1 MGPEAIGIT
10 MLLLMVVAIMIGFP
24 TAFTLMSLGITFGF
38 LGLSQQGNG
47 FLVFDLAV
55 QRVFFIMQNDVLVAI
70 PLFLF
75 MGYLIERAGILDEL
89 FHAVNVM
96 FNWLPGS
103 LAVATLATG
112 TIFATATGI
121 VGASVTL
128 LGLLAFPAMLRAG
141 YNKRFAAGAVTASG
155 TLGILIPP
163 SVLLILYGFVAG
175 VSVPRLYAGAF
186 LPGFMLSFLYFGY
199 IVVWS
204 KLFPKDA
211 PRAKQAEIEAMTGQE
226 KLLLVLRGFV
236 PIVSLII
243 FIMGAIFL
251 GFATPSE
258 GAALGALGGFI
269 LAAAHGRLTLP
280 MVRESVFLTVRASSM
295 VGWLLVGS
303 SIFAAVFAR
312 LGGAQVIGNFILGF
326 NLSPEAFFWVIQ
338 IVIFVLGWPLEWT
351 EITIIFLPLFLPLL
365 ADYHTRFPDSIAT
378 DPFFF
383 GIMAAL
389 NQQTSFLSPPVAM
402 SAYYLKGV
410 AGKSI
415 NLNEIFQGMYP
426 FMGIQMASMAVLWF
440 LPVLAYGPAIAVFG
454 ASLR

>member
-1 MGPEAIGIT
+1 
-10 MLLLMVVAIMIGFP
+10 MLALMVVAIMIGFP

-38 LGLSQQGNG
+38 LGLG

-75 MGYLIERAGILDEL
+75 MGYIIERAGILDEL

-96 FNWLPGS
+96 FGWLPGS

-121 VGASVTL
+121 VGAAVTL

-141 YNKRFAAGAVTASG
+141 YNKKFAAGAVTASG

-199 IVVWS
+199 IVFWA
-204 KLFPKDA
+204 KIRPKDA
-211 PRAKQAEIEAMTGQE
+211 PMLPKAEREQMTGSDT
-226 KLLLVLRGFV
+226 LRLIFRGFV
-236 PIVSLII
+236 PIVSLIL
-243 FIMGAIFL
+243 FVLGAIFFGL
-251 GFATPSE
+251 ATPSE
-258 GAALGALGGFI
+258 GAALGALGGII
-269 LAAAHGRLTLP
+269 LAAAHRRLSFS
-280 MVRESVFLTVRASSM
+280 MIRESVFLTVRTASM

-312 LGGAQVIGNFILGF
+312 MGGAQIIGDFILGLH
-326 NLSPEAFFWVIQ
+326 LSPEIFFWVVQ
-338 IVIFVLGWPLEWT
+338 IIIFVLGWPLEWT
-351 EITIIFLPLFLPLL
+351 EITIIFMPLFLPLL
-365 ADYHTRFPDSIAT
+365 ATYHQQYPDNIAT
-378 DPFFF
+378 DAFFF

-410 AGKSI
+410 AGKAI
-415 NLNEIFQGMYP
+415 TLNEIFLGMYP
-426 FMGIQMASMAVLWF
+426 FMGIQIVAMGVLWV
-440 LPVLAYGPAIAVFG
+440 LPWLAYGPAIAVFG
-454 ASLR
+454 PSFR

>member
-1 MGPEAIGIT
+1 MSPE
-10 MLLLMVVAIMIGFP
+10 LLGLIMIALMVVSIMIGFP
-24 TAFTLMSLGITFGF
+24 TAFTLMALGVTFGF
-38 LGLSQQGNG
+38 LGIG
-47 FLVFDLAV
+47 FVVFDLVV
-55 QRVFFIMQNDVLVAI
+55 QRTFFVMQNDVLVAI

-89 FHAVNVM
+89 FHAVQAM
-96 FNWLPGS
+96 FGWLPGS

-128 LGLLAFPAMLRAG
+128 LGLLAFPVMMRAK
-141 YNKRFAAGAVTASG
+141 YEKTFAAGAITASG

-186 LPGFMLSFLYFGY
+186 LPGFALSGLYLGY
-199 IVVWS
+199 IVSRAW
-204 KLFPKDA
+204 LRPKDA
-211 PRAKQAEIEAMTGQE
+211 PMMPKELRE
-226 KLLLVLRGFV
+226 KLDRGAMARLILRGFV
-236 PIVSLII
+236 PIVSLIL
-243 FIMGAIFL
+243 FVMGAIFL

-258 GAALGALGGFI
+258 GAALGALGGI
-269 LAAAHGRLTLP
+269 LLAAMHRRLNFG
-280 MVRESVFLTVRASSM
+280 MIKESVFLTVRAASM

-312 LGGAQVIGNFILGF
+312 LGGSAVISSFVTNLNLG
-326 NLSPEAFFWVIQ
+326 PEQFFWLAQ
-338 IVIFVLGWPLEWT
+338 ILIFLLGWPLEWT
-351 EITIIFLPLFLPLL
+351 EITIIFMPLFLPLL
-365 ADYHTRFPDSIAT
+365 AQYHAKYPDNIST
-378 DPFFF
+378 DAFFF

-402 SAYYLKGV
+402 SAFYLKGV
-410 AGKSI
+410 VGKAI
-415 NLNEIFQGMYP
+415 TLNQIFVGMYP
-426 FMGIQMASMAVLWF
+426 FMAIQIVAMIVLWF
-440 LPVLAYGPAIAVFG
+440 VPWLAYGPANLVYG

>member
-1 MGPEAIGIT
+1 MSPEALGLVMIA
-10 MLLLMVVAIMIGFP
+10 LMVVSILIGFP

-38 LGLSQQGNG
+38 LGIG

-55 QRVFFIMQNDVLVAI
+55 QRVFFVMQNDVLVAI

-75 MGYLIERAGILDEL
+75 MGYIIERAGILDEL

-96 FNWLPGS
+96 FGWLPGS

-121 VGASVTL
+121 VGAAVTL
-128 LGLLAFPAMLRAG
+128 LGLLAFPAMIRAG

-186 LPGFMLSFLYFGY
+186 LPGFMLSFLYLSY
-199 IVVWS
+199 IVIWA
-204 KLFPKDA
+204 KLHPKDA
-211 PRAKQAEIEAMTGQE
+211 PSLPKAEREQLTGAE
-226 KLLLVLRGFV
+226 MFALVLRGFV
-236 PIVSLII
+236 PIVSLIL
-243 FIMGAIFL
+243 FILGAIFF

-258 GAALGALGGFI
+258 GAALGALGGLV
-269 LAAAHGRLTLP
+269 LAAAHRRLSFSML
-280 MVRESVFLTVRASSM
+280 RESVFLTVRTASM

-312 LGGAQVIGNFILGF
+312 LGGAQIIGDFVLGL
-326 NLSPEAFFWVIQ
+326 NLTPEVFFWVVQ
-338 IVIFVLGWPLEWT
+338 IIIFVLGWPLEWT
-351 EITIIFLPLFLPLL
+351 EITIIFMPLFLPLI
-365 ADYHTRFPDSIAT
+365 ATYHARFPDNIAT
-378 DPFFF
+378 DAFYF

-410 AGKSI
+410 AGKVI
-415 NLNEIFQGMYP
+415 TLNEIFRGMYP
-426 FMGIQMASMAVLWF
+426 FLAIQVASMGVLWVV
-440 LPVLAYGPAIAVFG
+440 PWLAYGPATAIFG
-454 ASLR
+454 ASFR